1 MSNKYLGDF
10 HKQNC
15 VPEPTSILVTASDP
29 LVTLG
34 KKKKEV
40 IFIPPAMFPFLYIYI
55 YSMFNS
61 TWRVLKKY

>member
-34 KKKKEV
+34 KKKRGNFYSSSNV
-40 IFIPPAMFPFLYIYI
+40 PIYI